1 MLSRA
6 RFAGPAL
13 SLVAAFLRRFE
24 YQRTPGGHPKV
35 SAVEVTLFRLV
46 IVLPGARQDHWRKP

>member
-6 RFAGPAL
+6 RVAGPAL
-13 SLVAAFLRRFE
+13 SLVAAFLRRFR

-35 SAVEVTLFRLV
+35 PAVEVTLFRFV
-46 IVLPGARQDHWRKP
+46 IVLSGAQQDLWRKP